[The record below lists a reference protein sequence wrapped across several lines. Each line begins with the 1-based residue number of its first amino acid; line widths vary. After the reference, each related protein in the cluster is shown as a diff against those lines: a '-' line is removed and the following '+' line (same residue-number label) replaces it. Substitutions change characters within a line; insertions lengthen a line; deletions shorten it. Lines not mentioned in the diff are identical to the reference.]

1 MYTPDAQIQ
10 AKQVVLALNAW
21 MVEHFT
27 QFKNSIVVVS
37 SDMVITKPLG
47 EPLQKTGWQAGTS
60 VLDSRIFV
68 HYYRDTPDGRLMLG
82 KGGNQFSFNNQVDV
96 MFNKPTRYQNLL
108 RKSFDKLSRV

>member
-1 MYTPDAQIQ
+1 MGIEIFENTPMTKLDFGQPATVSTPDAQIK

-47 EPLQKTGWQAGTS
+47 ESLRKTGWQAE
-60 VLDSRIFV
+60 RACWI
-68 HYYRDTPDGRLMLG
+68 
-82 KGGNQFSFNNQVDV
+82 
-96 MFNKPTRYQNLL
+96 
-108 RKSFDKLSRV
+108 RVFLFITTAIRQMVASC